1 MRQYATNET
10 SPWPESFPGRTQ
22 AVIGFLVQLLTDT
35 WQFFLANQPD
45 FWDKVLAH
53 LALSGV
59 ALLIGVL
66 VAIPVGIATAH
77 HRLASGVVSNGIG
90 AVRAIPSLAI
100 MAVML
105 PFIGI
110 GFWPALIA
118 LTILAI
124 PPILINTQ
132 AGILSIDPAIREA
145 ALGMGMDPAAIVRD
159 VELPLAAPVIV
170 AGVRTAT
177 VEVLASAT
185 LGSIIGAG
193 GLGEYVF
200 AGLSLGPA
208 YLYIML
214 VGAITVALMAFVAE
228 YGLNRLEALFRRN
241 KGQA

>member
-1 MRQYATNET
+1 M
-10 SPWPESFPGRTQ
+10 
-22 AVIGFLVQLLTDT
+22 QLLTDI
-35 WQFFLANQPD
+35 WQFFLANQAD

-59 ALLIGVL
+59 ALLIGVV
-66 VAIPVGIATAH
+66 VAIPIGISTAH
-77 HRLASGVVSNGIG
+77 HRLAAGVVSNGVG
-90 AVRAIPSLAI
+90 ALRAIPSLAI

-105 PFIGI
+105 PIIGI

-145 ALGMGMDPAAIVRD
+145 ALGMGMDRWSIVRG

-185 LGSIIGAG
+185 LGAIIGAG

-214 VGAITVALMAFVAE
+214 VGAITVALLALVAE
-228 YGLNRLEALFRRN
+228 YTLNRLESASRRHQN
-241 KGQA
+241 Q

>member
-1 MRQYATNET
+1 M
-10 SPWPESFPGRTQ
+10 
-22 AVIGFLVQLLTDT
+22 QLLTDI
-35 WQFFLANQPD
+35 WQFFLANQAD

-59 ALLIGVL
+59 ALLIGVV
-66 VAIPVGIATAH
+66 VAIPIGISTAH
-77 HRLASGVVSNGIG
+77 HRLAAGVVSNGVG
-90 AVRAIPSLAI
+90 ALRAIPSLAI
-100 MAVML
+100 MAAML
-105 PFIGI
+105 PIIGI

-145 ALGMGMDPAAIVRD
+145 ALGMGMDRWAIVRG

-185 LGSIIGAG
+185 LGAIIGAG

-208 YLYIML
+208 YLYLML
-214 VGAITVALMAFVAE
+214 VGAITVALLAFVAE
-228 YGLNRLEALFRRN
+228 YTLNRLESASRRHQN
-241 KGQA
+241 Q

>member
-1 MRQYATNET
+1 M
-10 SPWPESFPGRTQ
+10 
-22 AVIGFLVQLLTDT
+22 QLLVDI
-35 WQFFLANQPD
+35 WQFFLANQAD
-45 FWDKVLAH
+45 FWEKVLAH

-59 ALLIGVL
+59 ALLIGVV
-66 VAIPVGIATAH
+66 VAIPIGISTAH
-77 HRLASGVVSNGIG
+77 HRLAAGVVSNGVG
-90 AVRAIPSLAI
+90 ALRAIPSLAI

-105 PFIGI
+105 PIIGI

-145 ALGMGMDPAAIVRD
+145 ALGMGMDRWAIVRG

-185 LGSIIGAG
+185 LGAIIGAG

-214 VGAITVALMAFVAE
+214 VGAITVAVLALVAE
-228 YGLNRLEALFRRN
+228 YTLNRLESASRRHKN
-241 KGQA
+241 Q

>member
-1 MRQYATNET
+1 M
-10 SPWPESFPGRTQ
+10 
-22 AVIGFLVQLLTDT
+22 QLFVDT
-35 WQFFLANQPD
+35 WQFFLANQAD

-59 ALLIGVL
+59 ALLIGVI
-66 VAIPVGIATAH
+66 VAIPLGIATAH
-77 HRLASGVVSNGIG
+77 QRTASGVVSNGVG
-90 AVRAIPSLAI
+90 AVRAIPSLAL

-105 PFIGI
+105 PVIGI
-110 GFWPALIA
+110 GFKPALIA

-132 AGILSIDPAIREA
+132 AGILSINPAIREA
-145 ALGMGMDPAAIVRD
+145 AQGMGMGRWDVVRD

-185 LGSIIGAG
+185 LGAIIGAG

-208 YLYIML
+208 YIYIML

-228 YGLNRLEALFRRN
+228 FGLNRLEAAFRRDHHLTDPIQN
-241 KGQA
+241 PIQNPKSKIQNPKEFP

>member
-1 MRQYATNET
+1 M
-10 SPWPESFPGRTQ
+10 
-22 AVIGFLVQLLTDT
+22 QLLTDI
-35 WQFFLANQPD
+35 WQFFLANQAD

-59 ALLIGVL
+59 ALLIGVA
-66 VAIPVGIATAH
+66 VAIPIGISTAH
-77 HRLASGVVSNGIG
+77 HRLAAGVVSNGVG
-90 AVRAIPSLAI
+90 ALRAIPSLAI

-105 PFIGI
+105 PIIGI

-145 ALGMGMDPAAIVRD
+145 ALGMGMDRWSIVRG

-185 LGSIIGAG
+185 LGAIIGAG

-214 VGAITVALMAFVAE
+214 VGAITVALLALVAE
-228 YGLNRLEALFRRN
+228 YTLNRLESASRRHKN
-241 KGQA
+241 Q

>member
-1 MRQYATNET
+1 MIGIV
-10 SPWPESFPGRTQ
+10 PGLAR
-22 AVIGFLVQLLTDT
+22 AVMGFLVQLLVDT
-35 WQFFLANQPD
+35 WQFFLANQTD
-45 FWDKVLAH
+45 FWDKVLTH
-53 LALSGV
+53 LTLSGV
-59 ALLIGVL
+59 ALLIGII
-66 VAIPVGIATAH
+66 VALPLGIVTAH
-77 HRLASGVVSNGIG
+77 HRLAAGVISNGVG

-105 PFIGI
+105 PIIGI
-110 GFWPALIA
+110 GFWPALVA
-118 LTILAI
+118 LTILAM

-132 AGILSIDPAIREA
+132 AGILSIDPAVREA
-145 ALGMGMDPAAIVRD
+145 ALGMGMDSWAIVRD

-193 GLGEYVF
+193 GLGEYIF

-214 VGAITVALMAFVAE
+214 VGAATVAVMAFMAE
-228 YGLNRLEALFRRN
+228 FSLNRLEARLHRR
-241 KGQA
+241 KGQP